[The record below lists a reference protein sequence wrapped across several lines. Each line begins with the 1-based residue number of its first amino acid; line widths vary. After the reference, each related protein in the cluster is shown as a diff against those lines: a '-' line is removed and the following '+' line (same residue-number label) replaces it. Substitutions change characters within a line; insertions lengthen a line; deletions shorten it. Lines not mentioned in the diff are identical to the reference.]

1 MPRALSKDARI
12 VALNGSPVGSGVLGI
27 GDDMSGASLL
37 TFGMEMGE
45 ILGNPLVPVKIETL
59 ATSFVS
65 MTTCRMIGNDAK
77 CTTITVGSIFGGPFE

>member
-1 MPRALSKDARI
+1 MPWALSKDVRI
-12 VALNGSPVGSGVLGI
+12 VALNVSLVGSGILRI

-45 ILGNPLVPVKIETL
+45 ILGNPLVPVNIDTL

-65 MTTCRMIGNDAK
+65 MTTGSMISNDTK
-77 CTTITVGSIFGGPFE
+77 CTTITLGSIFGGPFE